1 MTQDSKV
8 NLVILGTNRSKGD
21 LKGMRQTSLPRSGV
35 VYAQIKRAAGPKEK
49 DREVRRH
56 HRLVMN
62 ASRSA
67 FGP

>member
-8 NLVILGTNRSKGD
+8 NLVILGTNRAQGWGDRRKGD

-49 DREVRRH
+49 DREVRRQ
-56 HRLVMN
+56 LQ
-62 ASRSA
+62 A
-67 FGP
+67 GDEC